1 MADRLKQFARTV
13 HKALDND
20 YDFVVL
26 VDGKEGVGKSTYAG
40 WLKALFEGEWNLD
53 HITYDG
59 LDLLEDMN
67 TAPAKTCLWMDE
79 MKDAAY
85 KRKFYSDLNIAL
97 AQAFGIVRSKN
108 YFFILNIPNYWD
120 LDTDLRTRI
129 DYRIYCEHKKRVRGF
144 SSCYEIMRT
153 PWTKGNPYMELRW
166 TYRFPPAPQKWY
178 DQYYKFK
185 SANQTK
191 KMREYQQAAKGEG
204 PEKKRRTYVR
214 DSIVEALDTDPAQDL
229 NLLAGELGVSPGYV
243 KQIAKTHTH

>member
-1 MADRLKQFARTV
+1 MADRLRQFASTV

-26 VDGKEGVGKSTYAG
+26 IDGKEGVGKSTLAG

-53 HITYDG
+53 HVTYDG

-144 SSCYEIMRT
+144 SSTYEIIRT

-166 TYRFPPAPQKWY
+166 TYRFPPAPRKWY
-178 DQYYKFK
+178 DQYFRYK
-185 SANQTK
+185 SDNQRR
-191 KMREYQQAAKGEG
+191 KMREYAEAAAGRG
-204 PEKKRRTYVR
+204 PDKARGKTKR
-214 DSIVEALDTDPAQDL
+214 DEILEALDEAPDQDL
-229 NLLAGELGVSPGYV
+229 DTLAGEVGVSPGYV
-243 KQIAKTHTH
+243 KQIYKTHTH